1 VIFAFGNSLG
11 RSRWGLSVPKKAGSA
26 VVRNRIKRRLREIMR
41 REMARIPGNRD
52 ICVLARPDAAGATLD
67 DLRQELV
74 MLSEK
79 ASSSPSSA
87 RTSA

>member
-1 VIFAFGNSLG
+1 MIFALGNSLG

-41 REMARIPGNRD
+41 RELARIPGSRD
-52 ICVLARPDAAGATLD
+52 ICVLARPDAARATLD

>member
-1 VIFAFGNSLG
+1 VIFALGNSLG
-11 RSRWGLSVPKKAGSA
+11 RPRWGLSVPKKAGSA

-41 REMARIPGNRD
+41 RETALMPGSRD
-52 ICVLARPDAAGATLD
+52 ICVLARPDAAQATLD

>member
-1 VIFAFGNSLG
+1 VIFALGNTLG

-26 VVRNRIKRRLREIMR
+26 VERNRIKRRLREIMR
-41 REMARIPGNRD
+41 RQMRTIAGSRD
-52 ICVLARPDAAGATLD
+52 ICVLARPDAARATLD
-67 DLRQELV
+67 DLRQELI

-79 ASSSPSSA
+79 ASSSRSSA